1 MYAHPPQASCSL
13 GWYLL
18 PSSWSVSCIICYKC
32 ITYKYVFALTNLHT
46 YMCIHIKMVYINI
59 CISIC
64 ITKVPVFVLQMNF
77 QRSVSSSPWSVP
89 SRSAF
94 SFASANISENFLIYK
109 CLQIY
114 LRKYIYTQAR
124 KYNTKPGSPYFSKMS
139 KRTSVRCPE
148 LVAECS
154 VGFLLQDWFQNVQT
168 WNLSLAALAVLV

>member
-77 QRSVSSSPWSVP
+77 QRSVSSSP
-89 SRSAF
+89 
-94 SFASANISENFLIYK
+94 
-109 CLQIY
+109 
-114 LRKYIYTQAR
+114 
-124 KYNTKPGSPYFSKMS
+124 
-139 KRTSVRCPE
+139 
-148 LVAECS
+148 
-154 VGFLLQDWFQNVQT
+154 
-168 WNLSLAALAVLV
+168 